1 MIHSDIIL
9 VLDPMVEFDRNN
21 ASQHVAGDVFDGYN
35 TPLAALVDVEG
46 VYSDVMIDSGVQG
59 YQFVLG
65 MKKPSF

>member
-46 VYSDVMIDSGVQG
+46 VQG